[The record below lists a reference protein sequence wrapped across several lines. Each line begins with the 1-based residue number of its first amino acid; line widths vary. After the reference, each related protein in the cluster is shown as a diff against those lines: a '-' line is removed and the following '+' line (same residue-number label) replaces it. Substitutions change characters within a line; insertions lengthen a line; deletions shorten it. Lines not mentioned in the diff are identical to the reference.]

1 MNHKIKVILIGESSI
16 GKTAIINRYIY
27 DNYLNNYIQTIAPNY
42 FQKEIKIENKI
53 LKLDIWDTA
62 GEERYRAIT
71 KIFFNEVQICFLL
84 YDITSKESF
93 KEMKEYWYEQIK
105 LIKECKGKNFILF
118 FLFNFLWKKV
128 IFIVGTKCD
137 LFEKEEVNENEAR
150 NFAETINAKF
160 ILTSALNNIGIN
172 EMFENAAKIFVERT
186 KNDEIINDSENN
198 IFQINNENEKAKN
211 KKKCCSKT

>member
-62 GEERYRAIT
+62 GEEKFRAIT

-118 FLFNFLWKKV
+118 FLYCIFYEKKLFLLLELNV
-128 IFIVGTKCD
+128 IY
-137 LFEKEEVNENEAR
+137 L
-150 NFAETINAKF
+150 
-160 ILTSALNNIGIN
+160 
-172 EMFENAAKIFVERT
+172 
-186 KNDEIINDSENN
+186 
-198 IFQINNENEKAKN
+198 
-211 KKKCCSKT
+211 KKKKLMKMKQEILLKQ